1 MNIGPKIR
9 ELRLKAGLTQK
20 NLADTLYVT
29 YQAVS
34 RWEKGDTEP
43 SFDTLKKMCEI
54 FNCSM
59 DEMFDFNK
67 PLNEDNE
74 SLLAHNN
81 ITCNECGK
89 HISDPSDLVVI
100 ENEDGSKTYLCV
112 ACHESKLRQINDSI
126 EEHKMLKKEED
137 KKRRIIGSLAS
148 LVILFTFVIFGAI
161 SFVKSDNVLG
171 IVLCVTGLVLFFFTS
186 TMVLNNSFVSDLW
199 HRVIGWNISL
209 FKKTLYKFS
218 FDNKVFLVFT
228 KIIFFIVEF
237 GVAIF
242 SFVLVT
248 VLCMLFSIFAY
259 PSALLGNLKSA

>member
-67 PLNEDNE
+67 PLDEDNE
-74 SLLAHNN
+74 SLIAHNN
-81 ITCNECGK
+81 VVCNQCGK
-89 HISDPSDLVVI
+89 HISDSSDLVVV
-100 ENEDGSKTYLCV
+100 ENDDGSKTYLCD

-126 EEHKMLKKEED
+126 EEEKQIQREEN

-148 LVILFTFVIFGAI
+148 LIILFTFVIFGAI

-171 IVLCVTGLVLFFFTS
+171 IILCVIGLVLFFFTS
-186 TMVLNNSFVSDLW
+186 TMVLNNSFVSELW
-199 HRVIGWNISL
+199 HKAIGWNISML
-209 FKKTLYKFS
+209 KKTLFKFNLE
-218 FDNKVFLVFT
+218 NKVFLVFT
-228 KIIFFIVEF
+228 KIIFIIIQLVLS
-237 GVAIF
+237 IF